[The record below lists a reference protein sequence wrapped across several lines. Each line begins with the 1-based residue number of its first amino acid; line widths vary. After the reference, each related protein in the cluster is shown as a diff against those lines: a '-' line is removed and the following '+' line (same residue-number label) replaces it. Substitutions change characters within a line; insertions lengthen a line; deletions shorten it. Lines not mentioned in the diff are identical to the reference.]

1 MDEATWR
8 AGSQR
13 AKVGAIELAYRIDGD
28 DGSPVLLVMGLAMPG
43 RAWQFQ
49 IEDLA
54 RSHRVMTFDNRGV
67 GDSERAPGPYSIAM
81 MAQDAL
87 GLLDAA
93 GWGDAHV
100 VGVSMGGMIAQE
112 IALRGRNRV
121 RSLTLIATHA
131 GGLRAVV
138 PHRHG
143 LIQFVRAQ
151 VGDREQRGQALARL
165 LFPPG
170 FLDSCDRAWL
180 HRTLTADLGNPPP
193 LTTRRAQVGAVLN
206 HRTADR
212 LDRLAGLPTLLVRP
226 DLDTLV
232 RPTQTDRLHRLM
244 PHARVLRIPDA
255 GHGLIRQVPKLL
267 NAELLGHFA
276 AADGARA
283 A

>member
-1 MDEATWR
+1 MDEAAWR

-13 AKVGAIELAYRIDGD
+13 AKVGAVELAYRVDGD
-28 DGSPVLLVMGLAMPG
+28 AGSPVLLVMGLAMPG

-49 IEDLA
+49 VEELA
-54 RSHRVMTFDNRGV
+54 QSHRVMTFDNRGV
-67 GDSERAPGPYSIAM
+67 GDSERAAGPYTMAM

-93 GWGDAHV
+93 GWSDAHV

-131 GGLRAVV
+131 GGLGAVL
-138 PHRHG
+138 PHRQG
-143 LIQFVRAQ
+143 LLQFVRAQ
-151 VGDREQRGQALARL
+151 VGDREQRGRALAQL

-170 FLDSCDRAWL
+170 FLASCDRAWL
-180 HRTLTADLGNPPP
+180 HRTLTSDLGNPPP
-193 LTTRRAQVGAVLN
+193 LATRRAQVGAVLT

-212 LDRLAGLPTLLVRP
+212 LERLAGLPTLLVRP

-232 RPTQTDRLHRLM
+232 RPTQTDRLHRLL
-244 PHARVLRIPDA
+244 PHARLLRVPDA
-255 GHGLIRQVPKLL
+255 GHGLIRQVPQLL
-267 NAELLGHFA
+267 NRELLRHFA
-276 AADGARA
+276 DADGARA